1 MTLISETDTA
11 EMPQFLL
18 GKPQKGPP
26 SVSLIGLWR
35 YADGLDML
43 MVSFAVLAGMI
54 NGFVNP
60 VVQSRVALAILSS
73 LQKEKSLEDATKIWG
88 SLAVVHLSLR
98 TAERQ
103 AKRISLLY
111 LERLLRQEMAWLDTI
126 SKGLRSSEAVSSDV
140 QAQDQALSSCLTNDD
155 VHLVKL
161 GIGEDATPT
170 APMLPFVSFF
180 PALPSRLALM
190 PLLIGAAYVL
200 VKIETVMLGRASHAL
215 GQATPV
221 ADQALA
227 GIRTYDEKLQ
237 EVSNADAR
245 KGKAAGFAAGLFQAI
260 IFLIFAFSFW
270 YATRAAINIE
280 ISGSDAAIA
289 ILAMMIVA
297 LLLMGVLDALLVPA
311 KAQSAARVVYPAR
324 PDIQILNGL
333 SPEVKSG
340 QTVAL
345 VGYTINEYN
354 SLAKPDW
361 IVGIKQN
368 ILLGLGGLDNVPPAR
383 FIAVCKMAQCHDFI
397 CIFPLGYETPVT
409 QGVLSWGQKQRI
421 AIACALIKEVKI
433 LLLDEATS
441 ALDSK
446 AERLVQRA
454 LDAAARGR
462 TTIVTAHRL
471 STVRNAD
478 VIYVMNSGQVIEQG
492 NHKELLARNG
502 VYTSL
507 VDKQKLSGHK
517 EDSKSSVVER
527 GIESAD
533 APDAVMND
541 QVRRMMQ
548 ESVLVMDSPEVIAKQ
563 TQLRLKEDKLRQQSE
578 NDSASS
584 RIVRSAEMMTTEGW
598 SVAGGTI
605 AAGIGGLA
613 FPGFAIVLGLVIG
626 KISKE
631 ETADTYIAMK
641 GEELIFS
648 GHPLIW
654 VPRDCSPPSFA
665 FPPLLFSLPSSVFL
679 AFLGFFST
687 WAKIA
692 AFGKVDARLTSRLRL
707 AVFQNWMRQEMGFFD
722 RKENASSCRI
732 ASRMSGGSVAQL
744 GMLDCVYRCLLFLT
758 FLPGFDGYP
767 SSSGAVHSPA
777 ASKRTPQPAFAAKSA
792 EATEQAASVAGE
804 AVRDPQSTTA
814 MLVLCIGSL
823 AGKSL
828 YERGEIDISNVRR
841 PFVRKMLKT
850 ITATLGMMTTMISVA
865 SAAAATTGYSKGRFA
880 AKMTF
885 LLHDRKSDIDPDKGG
900 HMPGWPSGCGKSTI
914 IGLLQRWYGASGGDA
929 TIDHIPIRNYAVMKG
944 LGSNMALVGQ
954 HHRKHCMGSEVPVTR
969 DEVIEAAKQAD
980 VHTFTSAL
988 PQGYD
993 IRVGAK
999 RCHLPG
1005 GRKQRITITHVR
1017 NPEPAFVHAVVMTD
1031 PDSTAE
1037 AEIQKAIDKAA
1048 VGRTTVTIAH
1058 RLFLTMKN
1066 VDHIAA
1072 VNEGKIVEYGTHSEL
1087 STLNGIFAEICRQQN
1102 F

>member
-1 MTLISETDTA
+1 
-11 EMPQFLL
+11 
-18 GKPQKGPP
+18 
-26 SVSLIGLWR
+26 
-35 YADGLDML
+35 
-43 MVSFAVLAGMI
+43 
-54 NGFVNP
+54 
-60 VVQSRVALAILSS
+60 
-73 LQKEKSLEDATKIWG
+73 
-88 SLAVVHLSLR
+88 
-98 TAERQ
+98 
-103 AKRISLLY
+103 
-111 LERLLRQEMAWLDTI
+111 
-126 SKGLRSSEAVSSDV
+126 
-140 QAQDQALSSCLTNDD
+140 
-155 VHLVKL
+155 
-161 GIGEDATPT
+161 
-170 APMLPFVSFF
+170 
-180 PALPSRLALM
+180 M

-215 GQATPV
+215 GQATSV

-227 GIRTYDEKLQ
+227 GIRTVYSFSLQ
-237 EVSNADAR
+237 RRFAD
-245 KGKAAGFAAGLFQAI
+245 
-260 IFLIFAFSFW
+260 
-270 YATRAAINIE
+270 N
-280 ISGSDAAIA
+280 
-289 ILAMMIVA
+289 
-297 LLLMGVLDALLVPA
+297 
-311 KAQSAARVVYPAR
+311 YPAR

-333 SPEVKSG
+333 SAEVKAG

-345 VGYTINEYN
+345 VRRSGSGISTTVACCRGLDPSAGNIYLDGRIYDQWIN

-361 IVGIKQN
+361 IVGQEPVLFALTIKQN
-368 ILLGLGGLDNVPPAR
+368 ILLGLGGRDNVPPAR
-383 FIAVCKMAQCHDFI
+383 FITVCKMAHSHDFI

-446 AERLVQRA
+446 AESLVQRA

-478 VIYVMNSGQVIEQG
+478 VIYVMNRGQVIEQG

-507 VDKQKLSGHK
+507 VDKQKLSGHE

-578 NDSASS
+578 NDAASS

-613 FPGFAIVLGLVIG
+613 FPGFAIVLGLVLG

-654 VPRDCSPPSFA
+654 VPRDCSPP
-665 FPPLLFSLPSSVFL
+665 
-679 AFLGFFST
+679 T
-687 WAKIA
+687 WIKIA

-722 RKENASSCRI
+722 RKENASSVLTYKLSSIAEVSHCVTDVWGKCR
-732 ASRMSGGSVAQL
+732 AVRN
-744 GMLDCVYRCLLFLT
+744 DCIYRCLLFLT

-767 SSSGAVHSPA
+767 SSSADQSVLHALHHSPSGLLLFSILNQSLPIIRRRSFFSPA

-804 AVRDPQSTTA
+804 AVRDMKRNAVIDSLADAFQSTTA

-828 YERGEIDISNVRR
+828 YERGEIDISN
-841 PFVRKMLKT
+841 T

-885 LLHDRKSDIDPDKGG
+885 LLHDRKSAIDPDKGG
-900 HMPGWPSGCGKSTI
+900 QMPGEFKAGFNYQNLWFQYPTSTEPTFRGEFNLEGKKNTFLALVGPSGCGKSTI
-914 IGLLQRWYGASGGDA
+914 IGLLQGWYDASGGDA
-929 TIDHIPIRNYAVMKG
+929 TIDHIPIRNYAVMKR
-944 LGSNMALVGQ
+944 LRSNMALVGQ
-954 HHRKHCMGSEVPVTR
+954 EPVLFDMSIAENIAWGSEVPVTR

-980 VHTFTSAL
+980 VHAFTSAL

-993 IRVGAK
+993 TRVGAK
-999 RCHLPG
+999 RGHLSGASLAPEMASLLKCVHNKTSDEEG
-1005 GRKQRITITHVR
+1005 SVSKARK
-1017 NPEPAFVHAVVMTD
+1017 
-1031 PDSTAE
+1031 
-1037 AEIQKAIDKAA
+1037 
-1048 VGRTTVTIAH
+1048 
-1058 RLFLTMKN
+1058 RLQSI
-1066 VDHIAA
+1066 H
-1072 VNEGKIVEYGTHSEL
+1072 
-1087 STLNGIFAEICRQQN
+1087 
-1102 F
+1102 